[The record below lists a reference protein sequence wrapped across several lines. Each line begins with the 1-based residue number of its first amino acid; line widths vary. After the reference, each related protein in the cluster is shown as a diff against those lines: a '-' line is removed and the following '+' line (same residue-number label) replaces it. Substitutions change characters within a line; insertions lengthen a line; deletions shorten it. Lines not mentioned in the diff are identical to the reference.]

1 MLIYEMLIGVTP
13 FFNKNRELL
22 LTKIQK
28 SKVVFPD
35 RNKYKIKFSDEI
47 ADLIVKLLERDTT
60 KRLGA
65 KDDFTEVL
73 SHPVFKDISIE
84 ELEMNKI
91 TPPFKPN
98 ISNKDLSKYFN
109 VSEEAAV
116 IQDTYIP
123 IKDKKLIDKNKD
135 AFKDFD
141 SKKKK

>member
-1 MLIYEMLIGVTP
+1 MLIGVTP

-73 SHPVFKDISIE
+73 SHPVFKNISIE

>member
-1 MLIYEMLIGVTP
+1 M
-13 FFNKNRELL
+13 
-22 LTKIQK
+22 
-28 SKVVFPD
+28 FPD

-73 SHPVFKDISIE
+73 SHPVFKNISIE